1 MKSILQL
8 NLIKQFN
15 ILLFCNLCTNSDIN
29 VRYLCKILKIFQI
42 RLAKITAHKYRLINL
57 KMTKYTYRYCISK
70 GCRYWCSG
78 DEYDSENSL
87 NLNDISYIRGEE
99 KSRGGPPPWC
109 RSAEDRRAHEEWRAF
124 RAEQQVLYAERRA
137 RKRKK
142 RVQERKRKKEEQEKK
157 KKLKTEMDHVSTTEE
172 ESVPSTN
179 NT

>member
-1 MKSILQL
+1 
-8 NLIKQFN
+8 
-15 ILLFCNLCTNSDIN
+15 
-29 VRYLCKILKIFQI
+29 
-42 RLAKITAHKYRLINL
+42 
-57 KMTKYTYRYCISK
+57 MTKYTYRYCISK